1 MVVSFLPWQSVQCWD
16 RRGKEIVF
24 VKLII
29 AVLGFLTQTETV
41 FFCIIFYYHCYHYYN
56 YHYYCY
62 ALHAGYARINNHD

>member
-41 FFCIIFYYHCYHYYN
+41 FFLYN
-56 YHYYCY
+56 I
-62 ALHAGYARINNHD
+62 LLSLLSLL

>member
-1 MVVSFLPWQSVQCWD
+1 MPSLGFSLRGHGCLIFPWQSVQCWD

-41 FFCIIFYYHCYHYYN
+41 FSV
-56 YHYYCY
+56 
-62 ALHAGYARINNHD
+62 